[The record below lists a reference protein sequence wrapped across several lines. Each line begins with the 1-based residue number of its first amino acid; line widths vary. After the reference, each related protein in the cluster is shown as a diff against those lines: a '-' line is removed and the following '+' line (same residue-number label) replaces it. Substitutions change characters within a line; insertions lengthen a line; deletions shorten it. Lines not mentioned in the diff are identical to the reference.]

1 MSLRT
6 ALLVL
11 AFVPGIALVALWGVT
26 SGQTLFD
33 FQRQAAQGLLAEKA
47 GQPSNVVYYNLQEE
61 RRLSAEVLARR
72 DGAAAD
78 LARQRELTDEAVDR
92 FRSLSDVTEDDAPR
106 EVLDAVAGARQAI
119 GQLPAQRALVD
130 SGDRDQ
136 QEAVYDYYTDLI
148 AVDLKLFTAL
158 SHVDNGRITTLSQP
172 LVDLFWAKEMISRSD
187 ALLARGWGR
196 GRLSTEEHQQF
207 RQAVA
212 GQSFVHTT
220 KVVPFLP
227 DDEKA
232 EWQAITG
239 SSAWQAKTRV
249 EDAVLRPADPD
260 ASGDIRLRAEEKTW
274 RDAMDTLTPQMK
286 SLMEHRTARVVEE
299 GKGSVMSLLFRMVL
313 TTVVGLLAVVAVI
326 WTTWRLT
333 RNLRRRISRL

>member
-72 DGAAAD
+72 DGATAD

-119 GQLPAQRALVD
+119 SQLPAQAPWW
-130 SGDRDQ
+130 
-136 QEAVYDYYTDLI
+136 
-148 AVDLKLFTAL
+148 TAATVI
-158 SHVDNGRITTLSQP
+158 SKRPCTT
-172 LVDLFWAKEMISRSD
+172 
-187 ALLARGWGR
+187 
-196 GRLSTEEHQQF
+196 
-207 RQAVA
+207 
-212 GQSFVHTT
+212 TT
-220 KVVPFLP
+220 P
-227 DDEKA
+227 
-232 EWQAITG
+232 T
-239 SSAWQAKTRV
+239 
-249 EDAVLRPADPD
+249 
-260 ASGDIRLRAEEKTW
+260 
-274 RDAMDTLTPQMK
+274 
-286 SLMEHRTARVVEE
+286 
-299 GKGSVMSLLFRMVL
+299 
-313 TTVVGLLAVVAVI
+313 
-326 WTTWRLT
+326 
-333 RNLRRRISRL
+333 